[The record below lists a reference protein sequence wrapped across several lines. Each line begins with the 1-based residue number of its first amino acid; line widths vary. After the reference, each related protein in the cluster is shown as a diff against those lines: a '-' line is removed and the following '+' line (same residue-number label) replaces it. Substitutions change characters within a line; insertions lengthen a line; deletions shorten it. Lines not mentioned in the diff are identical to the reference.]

1 VEKDWRGTAMVRRA
15 GRRGEQGDGLAT
27 RLLRAPVHRAR
38 SGDRSGAGRARR
50 SVRRAAAS
58 VTMALALALAL
69 VAALLATS
77 AATVGAAT
85 VGTPS
90 ASPQPPT
97 QDPFYVWSGSLS
109 TVPPGTVLR
118 SRAVSVPYLSSV
130 PVTATQLLYRTTNE
144 LGQPAVTVTTVLQP
158 VGASPTKLVSWQMF
172 YDALGA
178 QCDPSY
184 EMQGGGG
191 IGGAQEEEQLM
202 TPYLDAGDTVTVP
215 DYEGENLA
223 WLAGQQSGYQTLDGI
238 RATEQWLHM
247 APATTPVALI
257 GYSGG
262 SVATQWAAE
271 MAPAYAPELHIVGSA
286 AGGVPVDPAHNLTY
300 LEGGNDPS
308 SSSWDGVIPAVLVG
322 TAERGFGV
330 DLTPYLSAYG
340 QEVANQ
346 VSDEC
351 INSFA
356 GDYPGLTMAQLLKP
370 QYQDFLSVP
379 IFASVVNELT
389 MGTDG
394 TPTSPMFLAVGN
406 ADGTGDGVMVAGD
419 VEALAHLYCERGVP
433 VQFDEYNGLSHVL
446 AAVPFEATALSLIT
460 AWLAGAP
467 TPDNCTTIGTG
478 ASGGGDRPAR
488 VTGRGRLLRYGNV
501 GGAGGDNQCRRRC
514 RHRDRRRR
522 RRLHRGHVPDGRRP
536 RAGRSRRLDRAV
548 LRRAHCRREHLLV
561 VDRGRLLRRYRH
573 VPRLVE
579 PRRRQRDGRVATGE
593 HRRRRRRSMH
603 RRHSDQRIE
612 PLPLAAGRD
621 RLRGGGRRTT
631 RAAATTIT
639 RAVATTIGAPVAMDP
654 SRRSPRTPAG
664 AMIVAMHPTPSPPVH
679 RGAPGARPS

>member
-1 VEKDWRGTAMVRRA
+1 MVRRA

-478 ASGGGDRPAR
+478 NSLA
-488 VTGRGRLLRYGNV
+488 
-501 GGAGGDNQCRRRC
+501 
-514 RHRDRRRR
+514 
-522 RRLHRGHVPDGRRP
+522 
-536 RAGRSRRLDRAV
+536 
-548 LRRAHCRREHLLV
+548 
-561 VDRGRLLRRYRH
+561 
-573 VPRLVE
+573 
-579 PRRRQRDGRVATGE
+579 
-593 HRRRRRRSMH
+593 
-603 RRHSDQRIE
+603 
-612 PLPLAAGRD
+612 PLAAG
-621 RLRGGGRRTT
+621 T
-631 RAAATTIT
+631 
-639 RAVATTIGAPVAMDP
+639 APPA
-654 SRRSPRTPAG
+654 SPAG
-664 AMIVAMHPTPSPPVH
+664 AASSATATSVEPAGTTSAVDGAVTVTGDGVGAFTVATYPTDVDPELAVPGGSTGQYFDVRTAVGSTFSSLTVDACSAGTGTSLDWWNPAADSGTGAWQPVSTADAAGARCTDATVTNGSSPSLSQPAGTVFAVVVAAPPGQQPPPSP
-679 RGAPGARPS
+679 GQ